1 MMRLM
6 ENTQFKSG
14 GGAPASPSTQTSV
27 DRAISELR
35 RGGLVLVHGS
45 ADDSVLLVLAAEMA
59 NQVALAAMVRLAGSL
74 PSVIVPRNRARDI
87 TGNEAIPPYSSM
99 ALPRGVDAALVRQI
113 ADPLFEPEKL
123 GALRR
128 ALTIVPVRA
137 GRLGPAVVQLAK
149 WSRLLPSVV
158 VARVTDV
165 KAAEAARWAHAQGL
179 LSLAVS
185 DIEDYVE
192 ASARRLSRVATA
204 RVPLAAAENARIVAF
219 RPADG
224 GEEHLAIIIGEPD
237 FDAPVLVRLHSEC
250 LTGDL
255 LGSLRCDCGDQLR
268 GALKEI
274 GNQGSGILLYLAQEG
289 RDIGLINKLRAYQLQ
304 DLGSDT
310 VDANEQLGFEAD
322 ERVYLSAA
330 EMLHQLGVKSVRLM
344 TNNPEKIA
352 QLKNCGVDV
361 VERVAH
367 IFPSNAHNEGYL
379 KTKAA
384 RTGHLF

>member
-1 MMRLM
+1 M
-6 ENTQFKSG
+6 EEKQPPAGGNT
-14 GGAPASPSTQTSV
+14 AAASIQTSV
-27 DRAISELR
+27 DRAVSELR
-35 RGGLVLVHGS
+35 RGGLVLLYGS
-45 ADDSVLLVLAAEMA
+45 ADESVLLVLAAEMA
-59 NQVALAAMVRLAGSL
+59 NEVALAAMVRLAGSL

-87 TGNEAIPPYSSM
+87 TGNETIPPYSSM
-99 ALPRGVDAALVRQI
+99 ALPRGVDAALVRRI

-123 GALRR
+123 GTLRQS
-128 ALTIVPVRA
+128 LTIVPVRA
-137 GRLGPAVVQLAK
+137 GRLGPAAVQLSK
-149 WSRLLPSVV
+149 WARLLPSVV
-158 VARVTDV
+158 VARVSDV
-165 KAAEAARWAHAQGL
+165 KAAEAARWAHANGL
-179 LSLAVS
+179 LSLTASNV
-185 DIEDYVE
+185 EEYVE
-192 ASARRLSRVATA
+192 GSARRLSRVAAA
-204 RVPLAAAENARIVAF
+204 RVPLADAENARIVAF

-224 GEEHLAIIIGEPD
+224 GEEHLAIIVGEPD
-237 FDAPVLVRLHSEC
+237 LDAPVLVRLHSEC

-322 ERVYLSAA
+322 ERVYLTAA
-330 EMLHQLGVKSVRLM
+330 EMLRQLGVRSVRLM
-344 TNNPEKIA
+344 TNNPEKIS
-352 QLKNCGVDV
+352 QLRGSGVDV

-367 IFPSNAHNEGYL
+367 IFPSNTHNEGYL
-379 KTKAA
+379 RTKAA

>member
-1 MMRLM
+1 M
-6 ENTQFKSG
+6 EDTQPLAG
-14 GGAPASPSTQTSV
+14 GKAAASTQTSV

-35 RGGLVLVHGS
+35 RGGLVLLHGS
-45 ADDSVLLVLAAEMA
+45 ADESVLLVLAAEMA
-59 NQVALAAMVRLAGSL
+59 NEVALAAMVRLAGSL
-74 PSVIVPRNRARDI
+74 PSVIVPKNRARDI
-87 TGNEAIPPYSSM
+87 TGNETIPPYSSM
-99 ALPRGVDAALVRQI
+99 ALPHGVDAALVRQI

-123 GALRR
+123 GTLRQS
-128 ALTIVPVRA
+128 LTIVPVRA
-137 GRLGPAVVQLAK
+137 GRLGPASVQLSK
-149 WSRLLPSVV
+149 WARLLPSVV
-158 VARVTDV
+158 VARVSDV
-165 KAAEAARWAHAQGL
+165 KAAEAARWAHASGL
-179 LSLAVS
+179 LSLSAS
-185 DIEDYVE
+185 DVEGYVE

-204 RVPLAAAENARIVAF
+204 RVPLADAENSRIVAF

-224 GEEHLAIIIGEPD
+224 GEEHLAIIVGDPD
-237 FDAPVLVRLHSEC
+237 LEAPVLVRLHSEC

-274 GNQGSGILLYLAQEG
+274 GSQGSGILLYLAQEG

-322 ERVYLSAA
+322 ERVYLTAA
-330 EMLHQLGVKSVRLM
+330 EMLRQLGVRSVRLM
-344 TNNPEKIA
+344 TNNPEKIS
-352 QLKNCGVDV
+352 QLRNSGVDV

-367 IFPSNAHNEGYL
+367 IFPSNSHNEGYL
-379 KTKAA
+379 RTKAS

>member
-1 MMRLM
+1 M
-6 ENTQFKSG
+6 EDTQPSAG
-14 GGAPASPSTQTSV
+14 GKAAASTQTSI

-35 RGGLVLVHGS
+35 RGGLVLLHGS
-45 ADDSVLLVLAAEMA
+45 ADESVLLVLAAEMT
-59 NQVALAAMVRLAGSL
+59 NEVALSAMVRLAGSL

-87 TGNEAIPPYSSM
+87 TGNETIPPYSSM
-99 ALPRGVDAALVRQI
+99 ALPHGVDAALVRQI

-123 GALRR
+123 GALRQS
-128 ALTIVPVRA
+128 LTIVPVRA
-137 GRLGPAVVQLAK
+137 GRLGPAAVQLSK
-149 WSRLLPSVV
+149 WARLLPSVV
-158 VARVTDV
+158 VARVSDV
-165 KAAEAARWAHAQGL
+165 KAAEAARWAHANGL
-179 LSLAVS
+179 LSLTAS
-185 DIEDYVE
+185 DVEDYVE
-192 ASARRLSRVATA
+192 ASARRLSRVAAA
-204 RVPLAAAENARIVAF
+204 RVPLADAENSRIVAF

-224 GEEHLAIIIGEPD
+224 GEEHLAIVVGDPD
-237 FDAPVLVRLHSEC
+237 LEAPVLVRLHSEC

-274 GNQGSGILLYLAQEG
+274 GSQGSGILLYLAQEG

-322 ERVYLSAA
+322 ERVYLTAA
-330 EMLHQLGVKSVRLM
+330 EMLRQLGVRSVRLM
-344 TNNPEKIA
+344 TNNPEKIS
-352 QLKNCGVDV
+352 QLRSSGVDV

-367 IFPSNAHNEGYL
+367 IFPSNSHNESYL
-379 KTKAA
+379 RTKAA

>member
-1 MMRLM
+1 MRSMTDILPS
-6 ENTQFKSG
+6 NG
-14 GGAPASPSTQTSV
+14 AGAPAGSPTQTHV

-35 RGGLVLVHGS
+35 RGGLILLHGS
-45 ADDSVLLVLAAEMA
+45 ADESVLLVLAAEMA
-59 NQVALAAMVRLAGSL
+59 TESSLSAMVRLAGSL
-74 PSVIVPRNRARDI
+74 PSVIVPKNRARDI
-87 TGNEAIPPYSSM
+87 TGTSELPPYSSM
-99 ALPRGVDAALVRQI
+99 ALPRGADAALIRQI

-123 GALRR
+123 GTLGK

-137 GRLGPAVVQLAK
+137 GRLGPAAVQLSK

-158 VARVTDV
+158 VARLTDV
-165 KAAEAARWAHAQGL
+165 NVADAEAWAHAQGL
-179 LSLAVS
+179 LSVSVS
-185 DIEDYVE
+185 DIGDYVE
-192 ASARRLSRVATA
+192 ESARRLTRVATA
-204 RVPLAAAENARIVAF
+204 RVPLADAEQSRIVAF

-224 GEEHLAIIIGEPD
+224 GEEHLAIVVGEPD
-237 FDAPVLVRLHSEC
+237 VNQPVLVRLHSEC

-268 GALKEI
+268 GALREI
-274 GNQGSGILLYLAQEG
+274 GKQGAGILLYLAQEG

-310 VDANEQLGFEAD
+310 VDANEQLGFDAD
-322 ERVYLSAA
+322 ERVYLTAA
-330 EMLHQLGVKSVRLM
+330 EMLHQLGVESVRLM

-352 QLKNCGVDV
+352 QLRSSGVNV

-379 KTKAA
+379 HTKAT

>member
-1 MMRLM
+1 MRHM
-6 ENTQFKSG
+6 ENSQFRNG
-14 GGAPASPSTQTSV
+14 GGTAASPSTQTSV

-59 NQVALAAMVRLAGSL
+59 NQIALATMVRLAGSL

-123 GALRR
+123 GALGR
-128 ALTIVPVRA
+128 ALTVVPVRA

-149 WSRLLPSVV
+149 WARLLPSVV
-158 VARVTDV
+158 VARVTDI

-179 LSLAVS
+179 LSLGVS
-185 DIEDYVE
+185 DVEGYVE
-192 ASARRLSRVATA
+192 ASARRLSRVASA

-237 FDAPVLVRLHSEC
+237 LDAPVLVRLHSEC

-274 GNQGSGILLYLAQEG
+274 GAQGSGILLYLAQEG

-330 EMLHQLGVKSVRLM
+330 EMLHQLGVRSVRLM

-352 QLKNCGVDV
+352 QLKRCGVDV